1 MLLWGAGK
9 VVADEAVGSVVGLC
23 GWAVWVHAVGGELGG
38 GGEAGEGVLLE
49 SWRGGGLGRGGMPG
63 GGIRWP
69 SDDFTMWSVG
79 VVLCWWLPM
88 K

>member
-1 MLLWGAGK
+1 MGGSDWRGGGRGRRVLLWGAGK

-23 GWAVWVHAVGGELGG
+23 GWAVWVYAVGGELGG

-63 GGIRWP
+63 GG
-69 SDDFTMWSVG
+69 G
-79 VVLCWWLPM
+79 
-88 K
+88 